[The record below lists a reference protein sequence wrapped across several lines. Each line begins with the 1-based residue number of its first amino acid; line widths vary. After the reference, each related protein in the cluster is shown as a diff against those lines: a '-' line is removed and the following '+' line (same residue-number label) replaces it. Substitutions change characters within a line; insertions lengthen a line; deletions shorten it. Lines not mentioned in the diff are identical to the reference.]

1 MRAGDY
7 RTIYLRVIVAVEEGD
22 FETLGDLLA
31 DDLID
36 HNPIPGQLPGRDG
49 FKQWIASAQQTFLD
63 LSATVEDTVVEN
75 DRLAGRVTFRAI
87 QLRVV
92 GRRPGNQPSCRVHGL
107 SHRPLLPRKDRRMVG
122 DGRSP
127 RCPLTG
133 RSTGHRTF
141 LTAAW
146 IAHDAPIG
154 RSFHVC
160 SLRLQIGVI
169 CALTC
174 VAQTGPS
181 RSHRLPEMSTNTANR
196 P

>member
-1 MRAGDY
+1 MRPGDY
-7 RTIYLRVIVAVEEGD
+7 RTIYLRVIVAVEEGN
-22 FETLGDLLA
+22 FEALDDLLA

-36 HNPIPGQLPGRDG
+36 HNPIPGQLAGRDG
-49 FKQWIASAQQTFLD
+49 FKQWMASARQTFLD

-87 QLRVV
+87 FRVV
-92 GRRPGNQPSCRVHGL
+92 GRRSGNQHSCRVHGL

-127 RCPLTG
+127 RRPLTG

-146 IAHDAPIG
+146 IAHDVPIADG
-154 RSFHVC
+154 LRYKRVPLGIVDMHCRRS
-160 SLRLQIGVI
+160 
-169 CALTC
+169 C
-174 VAQTGPS
+174 VAFS
-181 RSHRLPEMSTNTANR
+181 RRFLAPLPRVRILGRTEAA
-196 P
+196 